1 MVKNLKVTEQ
11 NPHGLASVQVFDA
24 GSRSVLRQ
32 LKAHKRPTHVARFSP
47 DRQHVL
53 SGSDDVTVRWWDIT
67 SGEQV
72 ARLDGHTDYVRA
84 AAGARGMEGKCA
96 E

>member
-1 MVKNLKVTEQ
+1 M
-11 NPHGLASVQVFDA
+11 
-24 GSRSVLRQ
+24 LRQ

-72 ARLDGHTDYVRA
+72 ARFDGHTDYVRA
-84 AAGARGMEGKCA
+84 AAGEEPNSEWREGGS
-96 E
+96 

>member
-1 MVKNLKVTEQ
+1 M
-11 NPHGLASVQVFDA
+11 FDA
-24 GSRSVLRQ
+24 SSRTVLRQ

-67 SGEQV
+67 SGAQV
-72 ARLDGHTDYVRA
+72 ARLDGHADYVRA
-84 AAGARGMEGKCA
+84 AAGEGGRGIPLAAGYF
-96 E
+96 